1 MFLNPTISVNLGNRN
16 YKYYENLGYFI
27 KKKNGYNNKPVVDL
41 PQTIEVKV
49 EDLLPSAKGKIEL
62 RCDCCGRVF
71 QRYIEE
77 MTICRKNNPFDYCP
91 KCAIQKTINTKLQR
105 YGSLNPNEISIQNG
119 TKSGRKRKYSLEQ
132 LKNLAENRL
141 AG

>member
-49 EDLLPSAKGKIEL
+49 EDLLPSAKGK
-62 RCDCCGRVF
+62 
-71 QRYIEE
+71 
-77 MTICRKNNPFDYCP
+77 
-91 KCAIQKTINTKLQR
+91 
-105 YGSLNPNEISIQNG
+105 
-119 TKSGRKRKYSLEQ
+119 
-132 LKNLAENRL
+132 
-141 AG
+141 